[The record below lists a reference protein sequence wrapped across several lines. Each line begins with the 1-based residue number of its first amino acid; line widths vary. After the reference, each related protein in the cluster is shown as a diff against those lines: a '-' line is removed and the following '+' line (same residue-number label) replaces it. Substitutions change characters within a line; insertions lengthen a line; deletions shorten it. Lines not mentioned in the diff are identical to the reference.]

1 MPLELFG
8 HLYLVLHMWKQTVPI
23 KSKELNKE
31 ENKEITRNKT
41 SRGQRKQDV
50 SAAYTTVIQVTWL
63 LSLGIEPK
71 RFPLRAG
78 FSS

>member
-1 MPLELFG
+1 
-8 HLYLVLHMWKQTVPI
+8 MWKQTVHI

-31 ENKEITRNKT
+31 ENKEIIRNKT

-50 SAAYTTVIQVTWL
+50 SAVYTTVIQVTWL
-63 LSLGIEPK
+63 LNLGIEPK
-71 RFPLRAG
+71 QFPLRAG